1 LKIENVLT
9 PCPLS
14 KLERGVRTTK
24 AIRAVN
30 KVACPLVRRK

>member
-14 KLERGVRTTK
+14 KLERGVRTTRAIK
-24 AIRAVN
+24 AIN
-30 KVACPLVRRK
+30 N